1 MHPTVSVIIP
11 TFNRKT
17 LVREAIAS
25 VRSQTYTDYEVIVVD
40 DGSSDGTVAYL
51 GSLNLPVQILEQQNS
66 GVASARNLGIKA
78 SLGRLIAFLDS
89 DDLWLPDKLQTQ
101 VTYLQTHP
109 EMGLV
114 YCDEYIT
121 DGGKDSGKTRFSI
134 NPPRHKLSLP
144 AFVDLAPIHTSA
156 VMIRKSVLD
165 EIGPFNEVLEIHED
179 SDLWNRVSEKYDLG
193 FIEKPLVTFRWEM
206 DSIHLMR
213 PDKRD
218 RFINAGKKYLEAYKA
233 ARQARGL
240 STIERE
246 AIAKSYEIIAD
257 MERAAGLITS

>member
-1 MHPTVSVIIP
+1 
-11 TFNRKT
+11 
-17 LVREAIAS
+17 
-25 VRSQTYTDYEVIVVD
+25 
-40 DGSSDGTVAYL
+40 
-51 GSLNLPVQILEQQNS
+51 
-66 GVASARNLGIKA
+66 
-78 SLGRLIAFLDS
+78 
-89 DDLWLPDKLQTQ
+89 
-101 VTYLQTHP
+101 
-109 EMGLV
+109 
-114 YCDEYIT
+114 
-121 DGGKDSGKTRFSI
+121 
-134 NPPRHKLSLP
+134 
-144 AFVDLAPIHTSA
+144 
-156 VMIRKSVLD
+156 MIRKSVLD
-165 EIGPFNEVLEIHED
+165 EIGPFNEALEIHED

-257 MERAAGLITS
+257 MERAASLIAS